1 MGPQRSFPPRRKEN
15 TGLPESGSTGA
26 LRSMLLVVAL
36 AVIAFGFFVKSGQ
49 PPEMDGDQTE
59 VVRLAE
65 RHDAA
70 SSQEETTLPDS
81 DSDDDAEMESALL
94 SEEEQ
99 RNAEN
104 LYELGMFY
112 LTTPMADGEIQPHKS
127 VFWLRKAAEL
137 GHVDAQTQLA
147 VLYDAGVG
155 VLKDKKEAFHWYNEA
170 ARQGDFVG
178 LLGLGLMYK
187 AGDGVS
193 PDRKKAGAYFL
204 EAARTLVDDKDSSR
218 EELCVAYA
226 GLHLCKMTLAGGK
239 PSAEAA
245 ALERELER
253 RLTPEERAEGLR
265 KAEKMLRERDRRAS

>member
-15 TGLPESGSTGA
+15 TGLPERGSTGA

-36 AVIAFGFFVKSGQ
+36 AVIAFGLFVKSGQ

-59 VVRLAE
+59 EACLAE
-65 RHDAA
+65 QQAPA
-70 SSQEETTLPDS
+70 PQEETTLPDP
-81 DSDDDAEMESALL
+81 DGDDDTGLERRLLAEAG
-94 SEEEQ
+94 
-99 RNAEN
+99 RGNAEN

-226 GLHLCKMTLAGGK
+226 GLHLYKITLAGGK
-239 PSAEAA
+239 PSAEAV

-265 KAEKMLRERDRRAS
+265 KAEKMLKERDRRAS